1 MNVEIF
7 GASGAGKTTALNKV
21 VERNNNV
28 NRFSSALELDD
39 EDVKFYLDYFGVDE
53 FLEGVIRLVSTSS
66 AKPTQKLST
75 MQMVFSTARNYVRWK
90 ISSGSKDNSNI
101 YVEDEFF
108 LHKSFAVLACVDM
121 NQSAAEWYFSNVP
134 LPDSAIVFTCDSEE
148 VLRRYKSKN
157 KTLNSYRYKDDKSII
172 EIIDKSFDMYDV
184 AISVLKKRG
193 IDVISL
199 SAMDSTSKV
208 ANKLESCLLE
218 AQQKLIQS
226 AFIERLGFS
235 SASFKK
241 KSGRHEIAS
250 KGKAYCSFAT
260 PNLKVKRNI
269 AQRSASERFKQFALG
284 EETWKGARVLDLGC
298 NNGAMLLHAC
308 NFDIQHGLGVEY
320 DADKVELA
328 NDIAAYSN
336 LDQLTFQQGDIDS
349 LSAEVLGVFDIVF
362 ALAIERH
369 VNQPDALYK
378 LLGQVT
384 ASVLCF
390 EGNSG
395 CDIESVQNTL
405 RQHGFQRFEYRGFC
419 QDDILPANNKRPVLI
434 AFK

>member
-1 MNVEIF
+1 MNIEIF
-7 GASGAGKTTALNKV
+7 GASGVGKTTALNKV

-28 NRFSSALELDD
+28 KRFSSAPELDD
-39 EDVKFYLDYFGVDE
+39 EDVRFYLDYFGVDE

-75 MQMVFSTARNYVRWK
+75 MQMVFSTARNYVHWK
-90 ISSGSKDNSNI
+90 ISSGSKDSSSI

-121 NQSAAEWYFSNVP
+121 NLSSAEWYFNNVP

-157 KTLNSYRYKDDKSII
+157 KILNSYRYKDDKSII
-172 EIIDKSFDMYDV
+172 EMIDKSFDMYRI
-184 AISVLKKRG
+184 ATSVLKKRG
-193 IDVISL
+193 VDVISL
-199 SAMDSTSKV
+199 SATDSISKV
-208 ANKLESCLLE
+208 SKKLESYLLE
-218 AQQKLIQS
+218 EKQKLRQS

-241 KSGRHEIAS
+241 KDGRHEIAS
-250 KGKAYCSFAT
+250 KGKVYCSFAT

-284 EETWKGARVLDLGC
+284 AEALKGARVLDLGC

-349 LSAEVLGVFDIVF
+349 LSAEDLGVFDIVF

-369 VNQPDALYK
+369 VNQPDALFK

-384 ASVLCF
+384 GSILCF

-395 CDIESVQNTL
+395 CDIDNVKRTL
-405 RQHGFQRFEYRGFC
+405 SQYGFQRFKDRGFC